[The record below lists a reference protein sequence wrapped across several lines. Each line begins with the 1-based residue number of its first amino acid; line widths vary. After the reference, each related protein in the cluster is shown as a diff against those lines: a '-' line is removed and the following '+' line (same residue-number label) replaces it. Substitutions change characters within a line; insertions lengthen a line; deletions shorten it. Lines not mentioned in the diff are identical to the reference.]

1 MEGPKAETLADRPGG
16 GNDPCMTADPTEAAA
31 LPPPRRSPAASF
43 VRWLP
48 IILLVLATPV
58 LIFAGVRVA
67 FRRLSARTDTPGVRQ
82 LHEVGV
88 AVRRYAQEHGGNYP
102 AELGDL
108 IGPGGLTPAMTV
120 CPGTHVRYV
129 YQGGRS
135 SEKQV
140 TNGFVLA
147 YEPPEANGGRG
158 SAVLYADGSASWVDR
173 GDLDD
178 ELNRGKPAEA
188 LSSP

>member
-1 MEGPKAETLADRPGG
+1 
-16 GNDPCMTADPTEAAA
+16 MTAGPAHDPHTP
-31 LPPPRRSPAASF
+31 LPRRSPIASF

-48 IILLVLATPV
+48 IVLLILATPV

-67 FRRLSARTDTPGVRQ
+67 FRHLSARTDTPGVRQ

-88 AVRRYAQEHGGNYP
+88 AVRRYAQEHGGTYP

-108 IGPGGLTPAMTV
+108 VGPGGLSAAMTV
-120 CPGTHVRYV
+120 CPGTRVPYT
-129 YQGGRS
+129 YQGGRW
-135 SEKQV
+135 SEQQV

-147 YEPPEANGGRG
+147 YEPPGANGDRG

-173 GDLDD
+173 TDLDE
-178 ELNRGKPAEA
+178 ELKRGKPPEPR
-188 LSSP
+188 SPP